1 MRPTLTN
8 VGTDRQTH
16 TQAHKQT
23 SIHVRKWRQTNK
35 QRNRNRKA
43 DREIN
48 KQTNKETER
57 LTEINK
63 QTGQEANKADSQTQ
77 HQTHLS
83 SGTQVGGLVKA
94 GLGRGRGTEYTSETC
109 EDRGEG
115 VRRGGGEE
123 RVKVQGVRV

>member
-1 MRPTLTN
+1 MRLTLTN

-48 KQTNKETER
+48 KQT
-57 LTEINK
+57 
-63 QTGQEANKADSQTQ
+63 GQETNKTDSQTR

-83 SGTQVGGLVKA
+83 SGTQMGGLVKA

-115 VRRGGGEE
+115 VRGGGGEE
-123 RVKVQGVRV
+123 RVKAQG